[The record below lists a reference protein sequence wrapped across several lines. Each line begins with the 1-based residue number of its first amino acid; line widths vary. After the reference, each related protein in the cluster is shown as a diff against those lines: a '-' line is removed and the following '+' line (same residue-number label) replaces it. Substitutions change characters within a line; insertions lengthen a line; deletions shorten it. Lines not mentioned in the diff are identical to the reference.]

1 MATSIQG
8 PSGAAMPESTVESEM
23 LFSSHDGSPSY
34 APGAQIGTERGN
46 AGDSPLLFVN
56 RQPEPLVEYP
66 AAPLAP
72 PIALPADLGLRLF
85 DIALASVFLF
95 LLWPA
100 MLAAALCVRASG
112 PGPIIFRHV
121 RVGKDGARFVC
132 FKFRTMK
139 DQADVLLTELLG
151 TCGTLR
157 NEWQSGQKMLRDPR
171 VTRVGQV
178 LRRFSID
185 ELPQLI
191 NVLRGDMSL
200 VGPRPIVD
208 SEISRY
214 GANFADYC
222 SVRPG
227 LTGLWQISGRNCL
240 SYERRV
246 ELDSHYARNR
256 TLAGDLSIICRTVP
270 VVLRGSGC

>member
-8 PSGAAMPESTVESEM
+8 SGAVTP
-23 LFSSHDGSPSY
+23 DGRIEADPLT
-34 APGAQIGTERGN
+34 ATPAEIIIPG
-46 AGDSPLLFVN
+46 DVPLLFVN
-56 RQPEPLVEYP
+56 QNDEPLVEYS
-66 AAPLAP
+66 AEALAP
-72 PIALPADLGLRLF
+72 PLVLPAGTAHRAFDL
-85 DIALASVFLF
+85 ALALSSLL
-95 LLWPA
+95 LLWPL
-100 MLAAALCVRASG
+100 MLATALFVWLSG

-121 RVGKDGARFVC
+121 RIGRDGSRFVC
-132 FKFRTMK
+132 FKFRTM
-139 DQADVLLTELLG
+139 DRQAETLLDELLG

-157 NEWQSGQKMLRDPR
+157 HEWQCNQKIRRDPR
-171 VTRVGQV
+171 VTRVGHL

-185 ELPQLI
+185 ELPQLY
-191 NVLRGDMSL
+191 NVVRGEMSM
-200 VGPRPIVD
+200 VGPRPIVEA
-208 SEISRY
+208 EIARY

-222 SVRPG
+222 RVKPG

-256 TLAGDLSIICRTVP
+256 SLRGDLAILIRTVP